1 MKRIVHTALALA
13 LSITSTV
20 LALDTDNTPT
30 AQTSAVTANKYGT
43 KLGMGFT
50 GGATTGIGFAF
61 RKHLPNRFGFHFG
74 AFILGGKE
82 GENDEEDM
90 RGRYPLD
97 TMMQEESWMWA
108 NIGGELLYTLHRQ
121 RDGYFRF
128 YLLAGGEVIFNGNS
142 SYEVITDYDPGTGN
156 WTETKSEET
165 KWYWDNTYMVG
176 AGLGMEFLILKH
188 VGFSI
193 ELPLSVM
200 FHGGGFDMYP
210 IGNTSLVYF
219 F

>member
-1 MKRIVHTALALA
+1 MKGIAHTALALA

-20 LALDTDNTPT
+20 LALDTDSTRT
-30 AQTSAVTANKYGT
+30 AQTPAGTANKYGT
-43 KLGMGFT
+43 RLGMGFT
-50 GGATTGIGFAF
+50 GGATSGIGFAF

-82 GENDEEDM
+82 GENDEGYTGGNFAM
-90 RGRYPLD
+90 D
-97 TMMQEESWMWA
+97 TMMQEESWLWA

-128 YLLAGGEVIFNGNS
+128 YLLAGGQVIFNGNS
-142 SYEVITDYDPGTGN
+142 YYDVITDYDPVTGN
-156 WTETKSEET
+156 YTTTKSEDS
-165 KWYWDNTYMVG
+165 KWQWENTYMVG

-200 FHGGGFDMYP
+200 FRNGGFDMFP
-210 IGNTSLVYF
+210 IGNGSLIYF